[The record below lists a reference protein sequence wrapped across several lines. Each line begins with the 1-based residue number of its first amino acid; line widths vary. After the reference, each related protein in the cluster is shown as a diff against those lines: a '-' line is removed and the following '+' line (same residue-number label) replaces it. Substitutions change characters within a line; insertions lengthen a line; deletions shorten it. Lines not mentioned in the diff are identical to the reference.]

1 MLGKMQVAQHLRVQQ
16 AHRVAGRGV
25 AKSGVE
31 FLGDRGAADE
41 VAALEDQDLPAGP
54 GEVAGAGEAIVAGA
68 YDDDVVTP
76 PCAACCSGYNHSICI
91 NDQLIAMSDL
101 TPRQTQI
108 LRLIQRFISQTG
120 MPPTRAEIARELGFR
135 SANAAEEHLRAL
147 ARKGVIALVPSTSRG
162 IQLKD
167 TIREQM
173 GLPLIGRV
181 AAGKP
186 ILAEENVEARFQIDP
201 ALFQPR
207 PHYLLKVTG
216 MSMKDAGILDGD
228 LVAVHRTTEVRS
240 RQIIVARLESE
251 VTVKR
256 YRQEGSLVWLLP
268 ENSEFEPIR
277 VNLKEQDFII
287 EGVVVGV
294 VRRGKATGLM

>member
-1 MLGKMQVAQHLRVQQ
+1 
-16 AHRVAGRGV
+16 
-25 AKSGVE
+25 
-31 FLGDRGAADE
+31 
-41 VAALEDQDLPAGP
+41 
-54 GEVAGAGEAIVAGA
+54 
-68 YDDDVVTP
+68 
-76 PCAACCSGYNHSICI
+76 
-91 NDQLIAMSDL
+91 MSDL

-108 LRLIQRFISQTG
+108 LRLIQRFITQTG

-147 ARKGVIALVPSTSRG
+147 ARKGVIALVPGTSRG

-277 VNLKEQDFII
+277 VNLKEQDFIV

-294 VRRGKATGLM
+294 VRRGKASGLM